1 MMMMMMMMMMMVMAL
16 VDRLYYRHIV
26 STDNINE
33 HFPIETNVGDL
44 TVNLAPSKTIL
55 YVGTGCKVYYG
66 QGYFTLN
73 TELKSYFLQS
83 NKYIRFSF
91 TFYDN

>member
-1 MMMMMMMMMMMVMAL
+1 MSIFQLKLML
-16 VDRLYYRHIV
+16 
-26 STDNINE
+26 
-33 HFPIETNVGDL
+33 ETGIL
-44 TVNLAPSKTIL
+44 SPSKTLL

-73 TELKSYFLQS
+73 TELKSYSLQS
-83 NKYIRFSF
+83 NKSIRFSF